1 MCEGASSPIADPR
14 RRKCVCRI
22 TLALQLAALVK
33 REANGA
39 RSTANQGKKSAVD
52 APADVGADEA
62 VGNGALVRFCFV
74 ILCSRRWRNESTRLS
89 GCAVT
94 ARFDGWSLAVFVKL
108 GCIVA
113 VEHLCVLGH
122 FFKEAWV
129 AAAKE
134 VWKRIFFSSFLMSLI
149 IGDLMLLITHDINQF
164 RSHFDILV
172 SALYSFVNT
181 TLNSER
187 TLSLKNDEQLNK
199 KTVIRQQKST
209 LKLEQFQHS
218 PQKPSDQWAS
228 GRERLAR
235 LPRGSRGTTNSS
247 PFSCL
252 REDLGSLFD
261 PAASRAGRLSGGL
274 WERKF
279 SEFSDFL
286 MSFCR
291 DFMMRLI

>member
-39 RSTANQGKKSAVD
+39 RSTANQWKKSAVD
-52 APADVGADEA
+52 VPADVGADEA

-113 VEHLCVLGH
+113 VEHFCVLGH
-122 FFKEAWV
+122 FFKKARV

-172 SALYSFVNT
+172 SALY
-181 TLNSER
+181 
-187 TLSLKNDEQLNK
+187 
-199 KTVIRQQKST
+199 
-209 LKLEQFQHS
+209 
-218 PQKPSDQWAS
+218 
-228 GRERLAR
+228 
-235 LPRGSRGTTNSS
+235 
-247 PFSCL
+247 
-252 REDLGSLFD
+252 
-261 PAASRAGRLSGGL
+261 
-274 WERKF
+274 
-279 SEFSDFL
+279 
-286 MSFCR
+286 
-291 DFMMRLI
+291 